1 MRWDVL
7 MQQGRS
13 SKRRILIFSASFG
26 GGHRSAAEALIR
38 YYREHYADT
47 VEVRI
52 VDFFEGFMPGV
63 NVLAKFAYQ
72 QSVAFFPALYGTF
85 FELSNQLPS
94 NPVVHELRIMGFQR
108 AQSYI
113 DEFEPDAVISTFP
126 IAGGVVSDIKIERPM
141 VAATV
146 ITDYGVHR
154 TWLHPS
160 TDLYFVAAKE
170 VREDLVVRGIPWDR
184 VVVSGIPVH
193 EKFSQKLERGECRR
207 ALGLSDRF
215 TVLLTSAAGLTSD
228 VRDIAAELAS
238 AGIQVAAATGSNT
251 RLKRRLETLSK
262 KTELVKVFG
271 HTPEMHRLMRAAD
284 VLVGK
289 AGGLT
294 VSEALAVGL
303 PLIIYNPV
311 PGQEIY
317 NVDFLVN
324 AGAGLLSRDEED
336 VVEKVK
342 FLSAHPDRLIQVA
355 GNAATLGKPAAAQTI
370 AERVL
375 AAVR

>member
-1 MRWDVL
+1 MAP
-7 MQQGRS
+7 GTAT
-13 SKRRILIFSASFG
+13 KKRILVFSASFG
-26 GGHRSAAEALIR
+26 GGHRSAAEALVR
-38 YYREHYADT
+38 YYKAHYGK
-47 VEVRI
+47 EVDVRM
-52 VDFFEGFMPGV
+52 VDFFDEFMPSV

-85 FELSNQLPS
+85 FEASNTLPT
-94 NPVVHELRIMGFQR
+94 NPVVHELKILGFQR
-108 AQSYI
+108 ATAYI
-113 DEFEPDAVISTFP
+113 DEFAPDAVISTFP
-126 IAGGVVSDIKIERPM
+126 VAGGVVSDIKLERPM

-154 TWLHPS
+154 TWLHPA
-160 TDLYFVAAKE
+160 TDLYFCASRE
-170 VREDLVVRGIPWDR
+170 VREDLVVRNIPWDR

-193 EKFSQKLERGECRR
+193 EKFSEDLERAQCRKD
-207 ALGLSDRF
+207 LGLSDRF

-228 VRDIAAELAS
+228 VRDIAAELA
-238 AGIQVAAATGSNT
+238 AGGIQVVAATGGNA
-251 RLKRRLETLSK
+251 RLKRRLDSLASK
-262 KTELVKVFG
+262 TDLVRVFG
-271 HTPEMHRLMRAAD
+271 HTPEMHRLMRAAN

-336 VVEKVK
+336 VVEKVRY
-342 FLSAHPDRLIQVA
+342 LSTHPERLAQLTLD
-355 GNAATLGKPAAAQTI
+355 AAMLGKPAAAQAI
-370 AERVL
+370 CERVL
-375 AAVR
+375 AAL

>member
-1 MRWDVL
+1 MMVD
-7 MQQGRS
+7 GRR
-13 SKRRILIFSASFG
+13 KRRVLIFSASFG
-26 GGHRSAAEALIR
+26 GGHRSAAEALLR
-38 YYREHYADT
+38 YYREHYAED

-108 AQSYI
+108 AQGYI

-126 IAGGVVSDIKIERPM
+126 VAGGVVSDIKNERPL

-146 ITDYGVHR
+146 VTDYGVHR

-184 VVVSGIPVH
+184 IVVSGIPVH
-193 EKFSQKLERGECRR
+193 EKFSHRLERAQCRKD
-207 ALGLSDRF
+207 LGLTDRF

-228 VRDIAAELAS
+228 VRDIAAELAG

-251 RLKRRLETLSK
+251 RLKRRLDTLSK
-262 KTELVKVFG
+262 KSDLVKVFG

-324 AGAGLLSRDEED
+324 SGAGLLSRDEED
-336 VVEKVK
+336 VVEKVR
-342 FLSAHPDRLIQVA
+342 FLSAHPDRLAQMA
-355 GNAATLGKPAAAQTI
+355 GNAATLGKPTAAQTI
-370 AERVL
+370 CERVL